1 MMMTLIRKHLTVVQ
15 EMPLVLRSWLTLIP
29 LEDFPEFSE
38 LTGAHPGLLIQ
49 ALLYRL
55 RQPASG
61 TTRDHLNEQVSLT
74 YRRVYGGPMIQTH
87 KKLSDNIGARQMSLH
102 LWRYCE
108 IHNGGGNIY
117 LYTLYVIGL
126 NSSRH
131 AFFIFLSSCIANV
144 IGC

>member
-38 LTGAHPGLLIQ
+38 LTGVHPGLLIQ
-49 ALLYRL
+49 ALLYRF
-55 RQPASG
+55 QQYASE

-87 KKLSDNIGARQMSLH
+87 KKLSDNIGARQISLH
-102 LWRYCE
+102 LRRYCE

-131 AFFIFLSSCIANV
+131 AFFIFLSSCI
-144 IGC
+144 